1 MSTPRALAERIESQP
16 LDADTL
22 HRRFTVDTSADNLPD
37 LEAGA
42 WIVFNPGTVIAYVRR
57 GAAVAIPADKA
68 AGVAGQWVIPPGG
81 FARVVVGGAATVALH
96 GLTASGSTTLELMRV
111 L

>member
-16 LDADTL
+16 FDDDTL

-42 WIVFNPGTVIAYVRR
+42 WLVYNPGTVAAYLRP
-57 GAAVAIPADKA
+57 GTAVSIPADKA

-81 FARVVVGGAATVALH
+81 YARVVVGGAATVALH
-96 GLTASGSTTLELMRV
+96 GITATGSTTLELMR
-111 L
+111 LL